1 MSKKT
6 LDKGYERRN
15 YNFEVRS
22 EQKSDNVVTLRGLA
36 VVFDSVT
43 NIGPFDEV
51 ISKSALDNTNLKDVR
66 FLVNHDVNKIPLA
79 RSRNNNENSTLRL
92 NVTDKGL
99 EFEADVDTRNTEAS
113 NLVNAVQR
121 GDITGMSFM
130 MLIRDGGYKWDDLK
144 KEHPKRTITDI
155 SDIFEISAVTFPA
168 YEDTDL
174 SLRDKE
180 LLESDKRS
188 LDNDRLALDNAL
200 ELEKLKIKI
209 LKG

>member
-1 MSKKT
+1 MSKE

-15 YNFEVRS
+15 YTFDIRS
-22 EQKSDNVVTLRGLA
+22 EEKETNIVTLRGTA
-36 VVFDSVT
+36 IVFDSVT
-43 NIGPFDEV
+43 DIGPFDEV
-51 ISKSALDNTNLKDVR
+51 IDKKALENTNLKDVR

-92 NVTDKGL
+92 KVTDKGL
-99 EFEADVDTRNTEAS
+99 EFEADVDTRNTESS

-130 MLIRDGGYKWDDLK
+130 MLIRDYEWDDIK

-155 SDIFEISAVTFPA
+155 SDVFEISAVTFPA
-168 YEDTDL
+168 YEATDL
-174 SLRDKE
+174 SLRDIK

-200 ELEKLKIKI
+200 ELEKLKVKI